1 MPLEASCGVAGSKGN
16 LNICRPTM
24 QTIVEEMSAIQIY
37 FPGADEPI
45 FDSHKDIDQALNNLL
60 NRFIGVSSISAF

>member
-1 MPLEASCGVAGSKGN
+1 MPLEASRWVAGSKGN

-45 FDSHKDIDQALNNLL
+45 FDSHKDIDQA
-60 NRFIGVSSISAF
+60 